1 MSDIVQSVE
10 TLSPERR
17 ALLLMLLKEN
27 GRSVPQSP
35 VIARRGTGG
44 ALPLSYA
51 QERMWF
57 LDQLEP
63 GSSFYNMFQAVSLK
77 GRLNVAALEQS
88 LREILRR
95 HEALL
100 ATFSNNEGQPVQTN
114 APYHQQNLETIDLS
128 LLPPVRREVETQR
141 LVREEAQKPFDL
153 ARGALL
159 RTTLLRLDEEEHVLL
174 LTMHH
179 IISDGWSMGILIRE
193 IAALYEA
200 FTGKQPSPLADLPI
214 QYGDYAQWQRD
225 PAQLARLATELD
237 YWKGQ
242 LRGAPPLVDLPTDRP
257 RRSVNSFRG
266 ARLDFSFSAELT
278 AEVKALAQREGA
290 SLFMTLLACWQV
302 QLARESGQADI
313 VVGTRTA
320 GRTRAELEGLI
331 GLFVN
336 VLVLR
341 TRVEEGASFREVLQQ
356 VREVALGGFE
366 HQEVSFERLVQ
377 ELEPARGTA
386 LTPLFNLMFVVQNA
400 PQPVLNTPGLTISLL
415 KVESTTA
422 KYDLDLTLWETS
434 DTLSGWLEFNTDL
447 FDHETISRLLLRFQR
462 CVAELVRQPLLPI
475 HQLSLLSP
483 EERRE
488 VVFDCNDTH
497 ADFPLHLPLHELFA
511 AQVAR
516 TPDAV
521 AVVDACQQ
529 LTYREL
535 DQRSD
540 GLTHYLQ
547 ARGVAPEVPVAVLL
561 DRSAETLIT
570 LLAIYKAGGVYVPLD
585 AAAPRTHLDAIL
597 RQTRP
602 PVIVTSAAYADRLPS
617 HRAELIRLDADWQR
631 IAEPGSSRPAPSGVS
646 VDNLAYVMYTSGSTG
661 QPKGVAVA
669 QRQLLNRLHWM
680 WRRYPFAAD
689 EVVCQR
695 TTAGFSVSMW
705 ELLGGLLR
713 GCRTVIVEDE
723 RAQDLGQLIAEM
735 ERQGVTRVVVV
746 PSLLR
751 ALLEVEPGL
760 CAKLAATRLWSVC
773 GEALSAELA
782 ERFQAQA
789 GGARLVNQYGASE
802 LNDVCFFDTGEEY
815 GKHQESDA
823 ESAGSHRGKRAGLV
837 PVGEP
842 ISNLSVYVLDARMRP
857 VARGQR
863 GEIYVRSISPARGY
877 VGQAGATAERFV
889 PDAVSGVAGGR
900 LYRTGDVGRRVRG
913 GRVEHLGRGDDQV
926 KVRGMRVEL
935 KGVEA
940 LLKSHEGVAEAVVT
954 ARREGAEVTG
964 LVGYVVKAAGGAGV
978 SGRELREYVRERGG
992 EQMVPAVV
1000 MELGEMPRLANGKVN
1015 RLALPD
1021 PLTAVAVSEK
1031 TFAPPRTKTEQTIA
1045 GIWQQVLGVDQ
1056 VEVNQNFFE
1065 LGGHSL
1071 ALARVQSKL
1080 QAAFNKSI
1088 SMIELF
1094 KNPTVSALARYFNDE
1109 QVENLTLQKA
1119 QQRAHKR
1126 RRAITR

>member
-1 MSDIVQSVE
+1 MKAVE
-10 TLSPERR
+10 
-17 ALLLMLLKEN
+17 
-27 GRSVPQSP
+27 
-35 VIARRGTGG
+35 
-44 ALPLSYA
+44 
-51 QERMWF
+51 
-57 LDQLEP
+57 
-63 GSSFYNMFQAVSLK
+63 
-77 GRLNVAALEQS
+77 
-88 LREILRR
+88 
-95 HEALL
+95 
-100 ATFSNNEGQPVQTN
+100 
-114 APYHQQNLETIDLS
+114 
-128 LLPPVRREVETQR
+128 
-141 LVREEAQKPFDL
+141 
-153 ARGALL
+153 
-159 RTTLLRLDEEEHVLL
+159 
-174 LTMHH
+174 
-179 IISDGWSMGILIRE
+179 
-193 IAALYEA
+193 
-200 FTGKQPSPLADLPI
+200 
-214 QYGDYAQWQRD
+214 
-225 PAQLARLATELD
+225 
-237 YWKGQ
+237 
-242 LRGAPPLVDLPTDRP
+242 
-257 RRSVNSFRG
+257 
-266 ARLDFSFSAELT
+266 
-278 AEVKALAQREGA
+278 
-290 SLFMTLLACWQV
+290 
-302 QLARESGQADI
+302 
-313 VVGTRTA
+313 
-320 GRTRAELEGLI
+320 
-331 GLFVN
+331 
-336 VLVLR
+336 
-341 TRVEEGASFREVLQQ
+341 
-356 VREVALGGFE
+356 
-366 HQEVSFERLVQ
+366 
-377 ELEPARGTA
+377 
-386 LTPLFNLMFVVQNA
+386 
-400 PQPVLNTPGLTISLL
+400 
-415 KVESTTA
+415 VESTTA

-447 FDHETISRLLLRFQR
+447 FDHDTVSRLLLRFQR

-475 HQLSLLSP
+475 HQLSFLSP

-488 VVFDCNDTH
+488 VVFEFNDTQ
-497 ADFPLHLPLHELFA
+497 ADFPLHLPLHRLFA

-529 LTYREL
+529 LTYGEL
-535 DQRSD
+535 DRRSD
-540 GLTHYLQ
+540 QLTHYLQ
-547 ARGVAPEVPVAVLL
+547 ARGVAPEVAVAVLL

-602 PVIVTSAAYADRLPS
+602 SVIVTSAAYADRLPS
-617 HRAELIRLDADWQR
+617 HTFELIRLEADWQR
-631 IAEPGSSRPAPSGVS
+631 IAEQGSTRPAPSGVS
-646 VDNLAYVMYTSGSTG
+646 VDNLAYVMYTSGSTAE
-661 QPKGVAVA
+661 PKGVAVE

-689 EVVCQR
+689 EVLCQR

-705 ELLGGLLR
+705 EMLGGLLQ

-723 RAQDLGQLIAEM
+723 RAQDLGRLISEM
-735 ERQGVTRVVVV
+735 GRQGVTRVVVV

-760 CAKLAATRLWSVC
+760 CAKLSATRMWSVC

-782 ERFQAQA
+782 ESFQGQA

-823 ESAGSHRGKRAGLV
+823 ESEGSHRWKRAGMV

-889 PDAVSGVAGGR
+889 PDAVSGAAGGR

-913 GRVEHLGRGDDQV
+913 GRVEHLGRGDEQV
-926 KVRGMRVEL
+926 KVRGVRVEL

-940 LLKSHEGVAEAVVT
+940 LLRSHEGVAEAVVT
-954 ARREGAEVTG
+954 ARREGGEVTG

-978 SGRELREYVRERGG
+978 SVRELREYVRERGG

-1000 MELGEMPRLANGKVN
+1000 MELAEMPRLANGKVN

-1021 PLTAVAVSEK
+1021 PLTAVAVSGK
-1031 TFAPPRTKTEQTIA
+1031 TFAAPRTKTEQIIA
-1045 GIWQQVLGVDQ
+1045 GIWQQVLSVDQ
-1056 VEVNQNFFE
+1056 VGVNHNFFE
-1065 LGGHSL
+1065 VGGHSL
-1071 ALARVQSKL
+1071 ALARVKSKL

-1109 QVENLTLQKA
+1109 QVEDLTLQKA

-1126 RRAITR
+1126 RRAINR